1 MRKQWKRIMRKD
13 KGKNMLKKKLI
24 CISMCIVL
32 IGILMFPANNLQNVY
47 AEEVVKEELILNSI
61 ADSWLRTCANME
73 LWCNHGCIE
82 VLDDSMKNIINT
94 SIKEKA
100 EKDLSN
106 MTIKVEK
113 DDMKKMIKKKEDVQ
127 KFEES
132 MKVIETADNYEE
144 TKKAID
150 DVNTVLDDD
159 SVDGVNIFNK
169 IKEGIF
175 FSIGYNFS
183 LVAESYFNNAK
194 SATSIQ
200 EKRIN
205 IIEGAKK
212 ANIACETAL
221 KAANNLYQKS
231 DLTEE
236 ERQQEIMK
244 DFTNLLGK
252 ASVEVSIVFTVLQ
265 FAYDLSQIVTEAVS
279 KNKKLDKYLDGTI
292 SIEDDLNG
300 FWSAIVN
307 PYDIYKVNF
316 ENNNISMEAYNGY
329 FAGNYNIVDVPKKM
343 YTLAVT
349 RIKGD
354 FISEKSIK
362 ELTIP
367 DTITQFDGWAIK
379 NSDTLEKVNYNA
391 NTDKGSYGPIISDC
405 PKLKEIN
412 FGKNVKML
420 PESFLTNCGI
430 EEIKYPEGFEN
441 VGRIKDCNL
450 LKTITIPETVTKLR
464 GNAINN
470 CKKLESINYNAVNAE
485 DRYDPARSSYIIS
498 DCPELKKINF
508 GNKVKTLPEQF
519 IINCGIEEIKYP
531 EGFENVGRIKDCNLL
546 KTITIPET
554 VTKLRGNAIN
564 NCKKLESINYNAV
577 NAEDGYDPARSS
589 YIISDCPEL
598 KEINFGNKVK
608 ALPEQFIINCG
619 LISIVYPN
627 NISKIGKIKNV
638 DNLNSITI
646 NNAYAEIYDSMDTI
660 PQNAVIRGYM
670 SSTAEEYAKK
680 YNRKFEQLY
689 YTFSVN
695 EPFDY
700 IYDGR
705 EHKWKPEVVND
716 TGKLLEKDKD
726 YTVAYDTLDLKNAG
740 TIKVIIKGKGNY
752 AGEKEINYHIK
763 QRKVT
768 LLSASDEKSY
778 DGQPLTN
785 GNIKESGDGFAEGE
799 GAIYTVTGS
808 QTEVGT
814 SKNTFGY
821 KLNANTNADN
831 YAITTAEGTLT
842 VTEKKHTHTYK
853 EVITK
858 ATPSKNGSKITK
870 CTECGDIQKKE
881 VIAYPKKATC
891 ATEYVYDG
899 KTKKPE
905 VTVTDANG
913 KKVSKSEYA
922 LSYTGNCKNVG
933 TYTVKITFKN
943 NYAGTLKKTFT
954 VVPKGTNL
962 KSVKSGKKQ
971 MAVQWSKQNIQTTG
985 YQLQYAADKSFKK
998 NLKAVTIK
1006 NNKVTSRKISKLV
1019 GKKKYYVKI
1028 RTYKKVAGKTYYSKW
1043 STVKSVT
1050 TKK

>member
-1 MRKQWKRIMRKD
+1 
-13 KGKNMLKKKLI
+13 
-24 CISMCIVL
+24 
-32 IGILMFPANNLQNVY
+32 
-47 AEEVVKEELILNSI
+47 
-61 ADSWLRTCANME
+61 
-73 LWCNHGCIE
+73 
-82 VLDDSMKNIINT
+82 
-94 SIKEKA
+94 
-100 EKDLSN
+100 
-106 MTIKVEK
+106 
-113 DDMKKMIKKKEDVQ
+113 
-127 KFEES
+127 

-221 KAANNLYQKS
+221 KAANNLYQKT

-508 GNKVKTLPEQF
+508 GNKVK
-519 IINCGIEEIKYP
+519 
-531 EGFENVGRIKDCNLL
+531 
-546 KTITIPET
+546 
-554 VTKLRGNAIN
+554 
-564 NCKKLESINYNAV
+564 
-577 NAEDGYDPARSS
+577 
-589 YIISDCPEL
+589 
-598 KEINFGNKVK
+598 

-726 YTVAYDTLDLKNAG
+726 YTVAYDALDFQNSG

-799 GAIYTVTGS
+799 GATYAVTGS

-814 SKNTFGY
+814 SKNTFSY
-821 KLNANTNADN
+821 KLNANTKADN

-842 VTEKKHTHTYK
+842 VTKKKHAHTYK
-853 EVITK
+853 EIITK

>member
-1 MRKQWKRIMRKD
+1 M
-13 KGKNMLKKKLI
+13 
-24 CISMCIVL
+24 
-32 IGILMFPANNLQNVY
+32 
-47 AEEVVKEELILNSI
+47 
-61 ADSWLRTCANME
+61 
-73 LWCNHGCIE
+73 
-82 VLDDSMKNIINT
+82 
-94 SIKEKA
+94 
-100 EKDLSN
+100 
-106 MTIKVEK
+106 
-113 DDMKKMIKKKEDVQ
+113 
-127 KFEES
+127 
-132 MKVIETADNYEE
+132 
-144 TKKAID
+144 
-150 DVNTVLDDD
+150 
-159 SVDGVNIFNK
+159 
-169 IKEGIF
+169 
-175 FSIGYNFS
+175 
-183 LVAESYFNNAK
+183 
-194 SATSIQ
+194 
-200 EKRIN
+200 
-205 IIEGAKK
+205 
-212 ANIACETAL
+212 
-221 KAANNLYQKS
+221 
-231 DLTEE
+231 
-236 ERQQEIMK
+236 
-244 DFTNLLGK
+244 
-252 ASVEVSIVFTVLQ
+252 
-265 FAYDLSQIVTEAVS
+265 
-279 KNKKLDKYLDGTI
+279 
-292 SIEDDLNG
+292 
-300 FWSAIVN
+300 
-307 PYDIYKVNF
+307 
-316 ENNNISMEAYNGY
+316 
-329 FAGNYNIVDVPKKM
+329 
-343 YTLAVT
+343 
-349 RIKGD
+349 
-354 FISEKSIK
+354 
-362 ELTIP
+362 
-367 DTITQFDGWAIK
+367 
-379 NSDTLEKVNYNA
+379 
-391 NTDKGSYGPIISDC
+391 
-405 PKLKEIN
+405 
-412 FGKNVKML
+412 
-420 PESFLTNCGI
+420 
-430 EEIKYPEGFEN
+430 
-441 VGRIKDCNL
+441 
-450 LKTITIPETVTKLR
+450 
-464 GNAINN
+464 
-470 CKKLESINYNAVNAE
+470 
-485 DRYDPARSSYIIS
+485 
-498 DCPELKKINF
+498 
-508 GNKVKTLPEQF
+508 
-519 IINCGIEEIKYP
+519 
-531 EGFENVGRIKDCNLL
+531 
-546 KTITIPET
+546 
-554 VTKLRGNAIN
+554 
-564 NCKKLESINYNAV
+564 
-577 NAEDGYDPARSS
+577 
-589 YIISDCPEL
+589 
-598 KEINFGNKVK
+598 
-608 ALPEQFIINCG
+608 PEQFIINCG

-726 YTVAYDTLDLKNAG
+726 YTVAYDALDFQNSG

-799 GAIYTVTGS
+799 GATYAVTGS

-814 SKNTFGY
+814 SKNTFSY
-821 KLNANTNADN
+821 KLNANTKADN

-842 VTEKKHTHTYK
+842 VTKKKHAHTYK
-853 EVITK
+853 EIITK

-905 VTVTDANG
+905 VTVTDASG

-943 NYAGTLKKTFT
+943 NYAGTLKKTFA

>member
-221 KAANNLYQKS
+221 KAANNLYQKP

-485 DRYDPARSSYIIS
+485 DRYDPARY
-498 DCPELKKINF
+498 
-508 GNKVKTLPEQF
+508 
-519 IINCGIEEIKYP
+519 
-531 EGFENVGRIKDCNLL
+531 
-546 KTITIPET
+546 
-554 VTKLRGNAIN
+554 
-564 NCKKLESINYNAV
+564 
-577 NAEDGYDPARSS
+577 S

-799 GAIYTVTGS
+799 GATYAVTGS

-814 SKNTFGY
+814 SKNTFSY
-821 KLNANTNADN
+821 KLNANTKADN

-842 VTEKKHTHTYK
+842 VTKKKHAHTYK
-853 EVITK
+853 EIITK

-881 VIAYPKKATC
+881 VIAYPKKVTC
-891 ATEYVYDG
+891 ISEYVYDG
-899 KTKKPE
+899 KVKKPE

-985 YQLQYAADKSFKK
+985 YQLQYAVDKSFKK

>member
-1 MRKQWKRIMRKD
+1 M
-13 KGKNMLKKKLI
+13 
-24 CISMCIVL
+24 
-32 IGILMFPANNLQNVY
+32 
-47 AEEVVKEELILNSI
+47 
-61 ADSWLRTCANME
+61 
-73 LWCNHGCIE
+73 
-82 VLDDSMKNIINT
+82 
-94 SIKEKA
+94 
-100 EKDLSN
+100 
-106 MTIKVEK
+106 
-113 DDMKKMIKKKEDVQ
+113 
-127 KFEES
+127 
-132 MKVIETADNYEE
+132 
-144 TKKAID
+144 
-150 DVNTVLDDD
+150 
-159 SVDGVNIFNK
+159 
-169 IKEGIF
+169 
-175 FSIGYNFS
+175 
-183 LVAESYFNNAK
+183 
-194 SATSIQ
+194 
-200 EKRIN
+200 
-205 IIEGAKK
+205 
-212 ANIACETAL
+212 
-221 KAANNLYQKS
+221 
-231 DLTEE
+231 
-236 ERQQEIMK
+236 
-244 DFTNLLGK
+244 
-252 ASVEVSIVFTVLQ
+252 
-265 FAYDLSQIVTEAVS
+265 
-279 KNKKLDKYLDGTI
+279 
-292 SIEDDLNG
+292 
-300 FWSAIVN
+300 
-307 PYDIYKVNF
+307 
-316 ENNNISMEAYNGY
+316 
-329 FAGNYNIVDVPKKM
+329 
-343 YTLAVT
+343 
-349 RIKGD
+349 
-354 FISEKSIK
+354 
-362 ELTIP
+362 
-367 DTITQFDGWAIK
+367 
-379 NSDTLEKVNYNA
+379 
-391 NTDKGSYGPIISDC
+391 
-405 PKLKEIN
+405 
-412 FGKNVKML
+412 
-420 PESFLTNCGI
+420 
-430 EEIKYPEGFEN
+430 
-441 VGRIKDCNL
+441 
-450 LKTITIPETVTKLR
+450 
-464 GNAINN
+464 
-470 CKKLESINYNAVNAE
+470 
-485 DRYDPARSSYIIS
+485 
-498 DCPELKKINF
+498 
-508 GNKVKTLPEQF
+508 PEQF

-799 GAIYTVTGS
+799 GATYTVTGS

>member
-221 KAANNLYQKS
+221 KAANNLYQKP

-485 DRYDPARSSYIIS
+485 DRYDPARYSYIIS

-519 IINCGIEEIKYP
+519 IINCGIEELKYP
-531 EGFENVGRIKDCNLL
+531 DGLENIGRIRNCNSL

-577 NAEDGYDPARSS
+577 NAEDRYDPARYS

-799 GAIYTVTGS
+799 GATYAVTGS

-814 SKNTFGY
+814 SKNTFSY
-821 KLNANTNADN
+821 KLNANTKADN

-842 VTEKKHTHTYK
+842 VTKKKHAHTYK
-853 EVITK
+853 EIITK

-881 VIAYPKKATC
+881 VIAYPKKVTC
-891 ATEYVYDG
+891 ISEYVYDG
-899 KTKKPE
+899 KVKKPE

-985 YQLQYAADKSFKK
+985 YQLQYAVDKSFKK

>member
-13 KGKNMLKKKLI
+13 KGETMLKKKLI

-32 IGILMFPANNLQNVY
+32 IGVLMFPANNLQNVY

-82 VLDDSMKNIINT
+82 VLDDSMKDIIST

-106 MTIKVEK
+106 MTIEVEK

-221 KAANNLYQKS
+221 KAANNLYQKP

-279 KNKKLDKYLDGTI
+279 KNKNLDKYLDGTI

-300 FWSAIVN
+300 FWSAIAN

-329 FAGNYNIVDVPKKM
+329 FAGNYKIVDVPKKM

-441 VGRIKDCNL
+441 VGRIK
-450 LKTITIPETVTKLR
+450 
-464 GNAINN
+464 G
-470 CKKLESINYNAVNAE
+470 
-485 DRYDPARSSYIIS
+485 
-498 DCPELKKINF
+498 
-508 GNKVKTLPEQF
+508 
-519 IINCGIEEIKYP
+519 
-531 EGFENVGRIKDCNLL
+531 CNLL

-577 NAEDGYDPARSS
+577 NAEDGYDPARYS

-608 ALPEQFIINCG
+608 TLPEQFIINCG

-660 PQNAVIRGYM
+660 PQNAVLRGYM
-670 SSTAEEYAKK
+670 YSTAEEYAKK

-740 TIKVIIKGKGNY
+740 TIKVIIKGRGNY

-799 GAIYTVTGS
+799 GATYTVTGS

-905 VTVTDANG
+905 VTVTDADG
-913 KKVSKSEYA
+913 KKVSKLEYA

-1006 NNKVTSRKISKLV
+1006 NNKVTSRKISKLA

>member
-1 MRKQWKRIMRKD
+1 MIKKRV
-13 KGKNMLKKKLI
+13 LCLI
-24 CISMCIVL
+24 LCCVL
-32 IGILMFPANNLQNVY
+32 IGMLIPINSLKNV
-47 AEEVVKEELILNSI
+47 
-61 ADSWLRTCANME
+61 CAQDTYNE
-73 LWCNHGCIE
+73 AE
-82 VLDDSMKNIINT
+82 VLDAIADDWIATCEETELYATHGIALFSLENVGIKSVLSTENIQETAKFAVELSTKTYKELLKGEEAKEKFEKCTKIIASETSKELINT
-94 SIKEKA
+94 AASSIE
-100 EKDLSN
+100 
-106 MTIKVEK
+106 
-113 DDMKKMIKKKEDVQ
+113 KMISNNEVGKAGTIIDNIVKYGTYTLVINECESAKYYFNAAKSKENLNEKRLLMAQGV
-127 KFEES
+127 KS
-132 MKVIETADNYEE
+132 AIEGCGSISTD
-144 TKKAID
+144 
-150 DVNTVLDDD
+150 
-159 SVDGVNIFNK
+159 VDGLKKNSGMSEQQQRTFLLENAAKLTIALASGGVEILL
-169 IKEGIF
+169 EGIYQAGK
-175 FSIGYNFS
+175 IG
-183 LVAESYFNNAK
+183 
-194 SATSIQ
+194 
-200 EKRIN
+200 IN
-205 IIEGAKK
+205 I
-212 ANIACETAL
+212 C
-221 KAANNLYQKS
+221 
-231 DLTEE
+231 LTQMPNE
-236 ERQQEIMK
+236 
-244 DFTNLLGK
+244 FYT
-252 ASVEVSIVFTVLQ
+252 F
-265 FAYDLSQIVTEAVS
+265 
-279 KNKKLDKYLDGTI
+279 KLDKYIDDI
-292 SIEDDLNG
+292 SIVDKDRDAFLTLISNKYNKYEYAFNNG
-300 FWSAIVN
+300 SVELT
-307 PYDIYKVNF
+307 K
-316 ENNNISMEAYNGY
+316 YNGHLATSEEDKNPQIPRNKY
-329 FAGNYNIVDVPKKM
+329 GLVVNKIGSEFLNDDDKVENVEYPESITEIARNSIVGCKK
-343 YTLAVT
+343 LKK
-349 RIKGD
+349 I
-354 FISEKSIK
+354 
-362 ELTIP
+362 TIP
-367 DTITQFDGWAIK
+367 SSVK
-379 NSDTLEKVNYNA
+379 NIHSIVSNCNNLEEINYNA
-391 NTDKGSYGPIISDC
+391 IEAADFNDPIIRDCASDFTVNINENVKKIPRSFITHCGISKIEYPEGVEEIGNGSLVEC
-405 PKLKEIN
+405 PKLK
-412 FGKNVKML
+412 KV
-420 PESFLTNCGI
+420 
-430 EEIKYPEGFEN
+430 
-441 VGRIKDCNL
+441 
-450 LKTITIPETVTKLR
+450 TIPSSVK
-464 GNAINN
+464 NIHQVIQNCNN
-470 CKKLESINYNAVNAE
+470 LQQVNYNAVNANE
-485 DRYDPARSSYIIS
+485 FYDSIIANCSSNFYV
-498 DCPELKKINF
+498 KIGDNVE
-508 GNKVKTLPEQF
+508 KIPQRF
-519 IINCGIEEIKYP
+519 IVDCGIEKIEFP
-531 EGFENVGRIKDCNLL
+531 EKLKSLRVNWSKNLSCLQEVIINNINCNLEDNEDL
-546 KTITIPET
+546 FPNQAKIYGYI
-554 VTKLRGNAIN
+554 G
-564 NCKKLESINYNAV
+564 SS
-577 NAEDGYDPARSS
+577 AE
-589 YIISDCPEL
+589 
-598 KEINFGNKVK
+598 K
-608 ALPEQFIINCG
+608 
-619 LISIVYPN
+619 
-627 NISKIGKIKNV
+627 
-638 DNLNSITI
+638 
-646 NNAYAEIYDSMDTI
+646 
-660 PQNAVIRGYM
+660 
-670 SSTAEEYAKK
+670 YAKK
-680 YNRKFEQLY
+680 YNRI
-689 YTFSVN
+689 FSALDCNFIVN
-695 EPFDY
+695 TPSNY
-700 IYDGR
+700 IYDGKS
-705 EHKWKPEVVND
+705 HKWDPEVSD
-716 TGKLLEKDKD
+716 KSGKLLEKDKD

-799 GAIYTVTGS
+799 GATYTVTGS